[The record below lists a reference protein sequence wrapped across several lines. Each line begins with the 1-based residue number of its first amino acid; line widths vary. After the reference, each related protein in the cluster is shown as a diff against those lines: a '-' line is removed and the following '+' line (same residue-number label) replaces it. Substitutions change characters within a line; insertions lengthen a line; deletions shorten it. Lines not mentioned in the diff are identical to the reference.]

1 MREWGRPFSDWIIN
15 IMCRELSGNLI
26 RRIAITDNDKNIIA
40 GEMRENTSI
49 QEEKEKLVR

>member
-26 RRIAITDNDKNIIA
+26 KRIAITDNDKNIIA